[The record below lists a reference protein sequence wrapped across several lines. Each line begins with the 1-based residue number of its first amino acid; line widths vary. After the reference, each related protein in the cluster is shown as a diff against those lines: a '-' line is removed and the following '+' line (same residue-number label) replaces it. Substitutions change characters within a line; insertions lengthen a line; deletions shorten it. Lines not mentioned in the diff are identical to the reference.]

1 MGQGKISSSFI
12 IGLFVILSIGVL
24 IGTIF
29 WLGANEFFKPKSTY
43 VTYFDGSIQGLEQGS
58 PVKYLGVP
66 IGNIS
71 NITIAPNGTL
81 IEVEMKLDPKVNIT
95 PEMRIKAEFSG
106 IAGGKFLQIFNPE
119 KGQFIPTIQLDFK
132 PPHPVIHSA
141 PSGIDEIA
149 IAAKQVIENLMQ
161 VEFSRISYELTELLT
176 NFNTLLKNP
185 SINKSIENVELATR
199 NFSTFFNQLDTTRV
213 VDNFINTSYNIAN
226 SADELLATVN
236 DLRKKV
242 EQVEIGTFLDKVY
255 YDYDTTMKTVNQ
267 TIRRIS
273 LRSDLLLLS
282 LNSLI
287 EDIRKT
293 NQELR
298 NALQTLQDDP
308 SNIFLVRPP
317 KKEE

>member
-1 MGQGKISSSFI
+1 MENGKISSSFL

-24 IGTIF
+24 IGGIF
-29 WLGANEFFKPKSTY
+29 WLGANEFFKPKKIY

-66 IGNIS
+66 VGNVS
-71 NITIAPNGTL
+71 NITIAPNGIL
-81 IEVEMKLDPKVNIT
+81 IEVEMKLDPKMNIT
-95 PEMRIKAEFSG
+95 ADMRIKSEYSG
-106 IAGGKFLQIFNPE
+106 IAGGKFLQIFKPE
-119 KGQFIPTIQLDFK
+119 KGQNMPIISLDFK

-149 IAAKQVIENLMQ
+149 IAAKQVVENLMQ
-161 VEFSRISYELTELLT
+161 VEFGRISYELTELLT
-176 NFNTLLKNP
+176 NFNTLLNNP
-185 SINKSIENVELATR
+185 NINKSLENVELATR
-199 NFSTFFNQLDTTRV
+199 NLSTFFDQLDTTRV
-213 VDNFINTSYNIAN
+213 VDNFINTSYYIAN
-226 SADELLATVN
+226 SADQLLLTVN
-236 DLRKKV
+236 DLRKKI
-242 EQVEIGTFLDKVY
+242 EQVEVGSFLDKVY
-255 YDYDTTMKTVNQ
+255 YDYDTTMKTVNHS
-267 TIRRIS
+267 IRKVS
-273 LRSDLLLLS
+273 LRTDLLLLS